1 MLGIGHDITERKRS
15 ELLLLQSEQRYR
27 NLHESLRDAFAR
39 CDLTGRIV
47 ECNHAFLD
55 LLGYDES
62 ELTGL
67 NFRQITPPRWHESEE
82 RILQEEVLA
91 SGASRV
97 YEKEYVHKDGHP
109 IPVEIR
115 TCLLRDEHEQPVGMW
130 AIIRDISER
139 KHQESV
145 LANHRQHLEALV
157 AERTSELVL
166 AKEVAESGSR
176 AKSTFLANMSHELR
190 TPMNAI
196 MGMTASALRRSTD
209 PEIRSRL
216 DKVIQASKHLLT
228 VINDILDLSKI
239 EAEKMVLERI
249 PFTLPGLV
257 DELDVLVREKADE
270 KNIELR
276 FVTASD
282 CAAETLHGD
291 AARLRQI
298 LLNLLGNA
306 IKFTDPGGSITLRI
320 ECLERHGAEALYRM
334 EVSDTGIG
342 VPEDIL
348 PRLFNAFEQADSTT
362 TRKYGG
368 TGLGL
373 AICKRLVQLMG
384 GQIGVHSTPGQG
396 STFWLTARLGVGS
409 PSTEDGPPE
418 GDAAAELSAR
428 YAGTPILLAEDE
440 PLNQEVAVEL
450 LTGVGLHVDVAGN
463 GLEAVER
470 ARAKPYA
477 LIILDVQMPL
487 MSGNAAAREIRTL
500 PGYRDVPILA
510 MTANAFSEDRQ
521 ECLDAGMNDHIGKPV
536 DPDMMYRILL
546 HWLSAGDGGQSGPAG
561 P

>member
-320 ECLERHGAEALYRM
+320 ECLER
-334 EVSDTGIG
+334 
-342 VPEDIL
+342 
-348 PRLFNAFEQADSTT
+348 
-362 TRKYGG
+362 
-368 TGLGL
+368 
-373 AICKRLVQLMG
+373 
-384 GQIGVHSTPGQG
+384 
-396 STFWLTARLGVGS
+396 
-409 PSTEDGPPE
+409 
-418 GDAAAELSAR
+418 LS
-428 YAGTPILLAEDE
+428 
-440 PLNQEVAVEL
+440 
-450 LTGVGLHVDVAGN
+450 
-463 GLEAVER
+463 
-470 ARAKPYA
+470 
-477 LIILDVQMPL
+477 LI
-487 MSGNAAAREIRTL
+487 
-500 PGYRDVPILA
+500 
-510 MTANAFSEDRQ
+510 
-521 ECLDAGMNDHIGKPV
+521 HI
-536 DPDMMYRILL
+536 
-546 HWLSAGDGGQSGPAG
+546 
-561 P
+561 